1 MIARGTFLTTVL
13 FLSSFHPIFCQTSPI
28 PDPVPGPVTVVFD
41 TNRHAYLFH
50 GVGVDYTY
58 FLDRGGSLVSL
69 TARVAGSGEE
79 FIPSYYGGVTA
90 ELEGQIREPWSE
102 DGQRNLAYTLVRAS
116 RIQDTVVA
124 IWSMKYGRDA
134 TTFTFRLHV
143 SNQTLVI
150 DVEGDGSGMLSGVG
164 FNRASPSSG
173 TKVIRIPSLTLL
185 SVLYR
190 SGSRR
195 FVSLFTDWERTEASS
210 ITPWFD
216 RGSTATGYYSQ
227 RIGYGKLTNGR
238 RNMLRER
245 VYLSVAEDLLGVL
258 PNVVGSPAPRRGEL
272 WNRIVLSYSRFFP
285 WILRAPAKEDPM
297 PGYLDTLYLAGVRH
311 LAIIVKDWSRG
322 QFDHAYPCTWPPDD
336 YRTSACWGAPVAGP
350 GEGGVEGLRKLRDSV
365 RSKGYYFALH
375 ENYTDFHSS
384 DCDLATQ
391 IGQGEY
397 RGFLPDGTP
406 AKTFFYDCRDHPSQ
420 AELLKPSRV
429 EQVARWSMGRIIK
442 GLGGTKAVDWSYIDV
457 ATAVNP
463 SGPLAW
469 NPQCS
474 YVDFDSRIMG
484 AGKFAGTLRAY
495 RNLATIVREMYAGP
509 VLGEG
514 TNHFLYA
521 GYFDGFEGRLTTAD
535 DRFSG
540 EAVPLL
546 LEFELR
552 KLHDRSAYSGVGHI
566 QSFIGTE
573 NKPRQH
579 LTEDET
585 LEYMAT
591 ELAFGHAGFVTKA
604 VLPDYDHSL
613 SHAVMEEKY
622 VLPIQ
627 ALYGKARTVT
637 ITYFDTQGS
646 KSASQYIADHLE
658 RFDDYHSKEFMG
670 KIRVAYD
677 NGVIV
682 YVNRTVEPWAVSLN
696 TGAAGWY
703 SYHVLIGNKAILGT
717 GTLPG
722 ATVILPPESG
732 WVAYIP

>member
-1 MIARGTFLTTVL
+1 
-13 FLSSFHPIFCQTSPI
+13 
-28 PDPVPGPVTVVFD
+28 VFD
-41 TNRHAYLFH
+41 TIRQAYLFH

-58 FLDRGGSLVSL
+58 SLERGGSLFAL
-69 TARVAGSGEE
+69 TARVPGSGEE

-90 ELEGQIREPWSE
+90 ELEGGIREPWSE

-116 RIQDTVVA
+116 RMQDTVVA
-124 IWSMKYGRDA
+124 VWSMRYGRDA
-134 TTFTFRLHV
+134 TTFTLRLHA
-143 SNQTLVI
+143 SNQTLII

-164 FNRASPSSG
+164 FNRAYPSSG

-185 SVLYR
+185 SVLYC
-190 SGSRR
+190 SGSRS
-195 FVSLFTDWERTEASS
+195 FVSLFTDWEKTEASS

-216 RGSTATGYYSQ
+216 RGSTGTGFYSQ
-227 RIGYGKLTNGR
+227 RIGYDKLTNGR
-238 RNMLRER
+238 RNILRER
-245 VYLSVAEDLLGVL
+245 VYLSVAGDLLSVL

-297 PGYLDTLYLAGVRH
+297 PSYLDMLYNAGIRH

-350 GEGGVEGLRKLRDSV
+350 GQGGVEGLRKLRDSV
-365 RSKGYYFALH
+365 RSKGYYFGLH

-397 RGFLPDGTP
+397 RGLLPDGTP
-406 AKTFFYDCRDHPSQ
+406 ARTYFNDCRDHPSQ

-429 EQVARWSMGRIIK
+429 EQVARWSMGEIIK

-463 SGPLAW
+463 SGPVTW

-474 YVDFDSRIMG
+474 YVDFDSRVSG
-484 AGKFAGTLRAY
+484 AGKFAGTLNAY
-495 RNLATIVREMYAGP
+495 RHLATVVREMYAGP

-521 GYFDGFEGRLTTAD
+521 GYFDGFEGRLITAD

-540 EAVPLL
+540 KAVPLL
-546 LEFELR
+546 LEFELK
-552 KLHDRSAYSGVGHI
+552 KLHGRSAYNGVGHI
-566 QSFIGTE
+566 QYFLDSE
-573 NKPRQH
+573 NHPH
-579 LTEDET
+579 PHVTVDET

-613 SHAVMEEKY
+613 SQAVMEEKY

-627 ALYGKARTVT
+627 ALYGNARTVT
-637 ITYFDTQGS
+637 ITYFDRQGG
-646 KSASQYIADHLE
+646 KTASRYIADHLE
-658 RFDDYHSKEFMG
+658 GFDDYHSTEFMG
-670 KIRVAYD
+670 KIRVSYD
-677 NGVIV
+677 NGVVV
-682 YVNRTVEPWAVSLN
+682 YVNRTVEPWTVSLE
-696 TGAAGWY
+696 TGAGGWY
-703 SYHVLIGNKAILGT
+703 SYHVLIGEKATLGT
-717 GTLPG
+717 GTVPG
-722 ATVILPPESG
+722 ATAILPQESG
-732 WVAYIP
+732 WVAYIPGKPVLGTQ